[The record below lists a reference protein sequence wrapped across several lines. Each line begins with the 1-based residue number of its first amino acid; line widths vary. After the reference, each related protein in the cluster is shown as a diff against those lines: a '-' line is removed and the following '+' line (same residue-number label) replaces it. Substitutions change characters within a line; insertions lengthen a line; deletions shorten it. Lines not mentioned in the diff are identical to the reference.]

1 MTPSRPG
8 HIVVVLAVKELCAEH
23 TIPTR
28 RTTMQFVMVIYHG
41 STPLPGTPEAESVSA
56 DDVKAAYADWAALNA
71 LENFTGAPPLGL
83 PADATTVRVEGG
95 SAVTTEG
102 PNLGVQ
108 NAVGGFAVV
117 EAEDLDAAIALAAR
131 VPQARMGGAVEIRPS
146 VKYW

>member
-1 MTPSRPG
+1 MTKRKLFLPA
-8 HIVVVLAVKELCAEH
+8 IVVVVLAAAGITAVVLSTGGGEPASKPCD
-23 TIPTR
+23 IP
-28 RTTMQFVMVIYHG
+28 G
-41 STPLPGTPEAESVSA
+41 SVREQPVPAKDAPG
-56 DDVKAAYADWAALNA
+56 
-71 LENFTGAPPLGL
+71 GGGPLGL

-102 PNLGVQ
+102 PNLGVR